1 MVLDG
6 FCLGFWEVLK
16 RLSKVAERTFEGAF
30 KGGQKALL
38 KVNWSTIEKLAGR
51 WKYVLSVE
59 KI

>member
-1 MVLDG
+1 M
-6 FCLGFWEVLK
+6 GFWEVLK